1 MIFAQIAP
9 EQVNPAQISPI
20 GAVLPLILIL
30 FVFYFLL
37 FYFLLIM
44 PQQKKQKAH
53 KKTLDELKEGD
64 RIITIGGATG
74 VISKIKDN
82 IVTIEFK
89 DGAKIEFIKNAISQV
104 IKPQT

>member
-1 MIFAQIAP
+1 MIFAQTAP

-37 FYFLLIM
+37 FV

>member
-30 FVFYFLL
+30 FV

>member
-20 GAVLPLILIL
+20 GAVLLLILIL
-30 FVFYFLL
+30 FV

>member
-1 MIFAQIAP
+1 MIFAQTAP

-30 FVFYFLL
+30 FV